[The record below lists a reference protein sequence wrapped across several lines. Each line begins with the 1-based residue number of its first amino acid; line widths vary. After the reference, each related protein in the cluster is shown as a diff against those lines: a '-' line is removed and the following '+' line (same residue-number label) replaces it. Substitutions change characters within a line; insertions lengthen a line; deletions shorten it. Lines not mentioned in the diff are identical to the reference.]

1 MATRKGI
8 IELAREDLI
17 VRAHFETERLEP
29 REIENWP
36 EITRWDAEANR
47 PVRRERHVKSSHE
60 ELEGETALPN
70 GTVGYRYVTEGGEAV
85 PKDRVSFAQVKPNGE
100 VEEVKKRPS
109 TVLKGEV
116 VPLEK
121 WVDRD
126 AVEQYLTD
134 ETYEV
139 WGQEAED
146 EAELQEL
153 AEYIE
158 ESGEAPMFVWMLQ
171 PTLYKTWGIM
181 VPHFDEEA
189 EEFSLFVKTTRKR
202 IEPEHEMPVL
212 AQTEVEDL
220 VSGAED
226 HFVEQ
231 EVPG

>member
-8 IELAREDLI
+8 FELSREDII

-36 EITRWDAEANR
+36 EITRWDAEVGR
-47 PVRRERHVKSSHE
+47 PVVRERHVKEGHE
-60 ELEGETALPN
+60 ELEGETALPK
-70 GTVGYRYVTEGGEAV
+70 GSVGYRYVTEDGDEV
-85 PKDRVSFAQVKPNGE
+85 PKERVTFAQVHPDGAI
-100 VEEVKKRPS
+100 EEVKKRPS
-109 TVLKGEV
+109 TVRKDEV
-116 VPLEK
+116 VPVEK

-126 AVEQYLTD
+126 TVEQFLID
-134 ETYEV
+134 DIYEV
-139 WGQEAED
+139 WGQDAED

-181 VPHFDEEA
+181 VPQFDEAA

-202 IEPEHEMPVL
+202 IEPEHEMPLMEQSAVDDLL
-212 AQTEVEDL
+212 AESEDR
-220 VSGAED
+220 
-226 HFVEQ
+226 FVEQ

>member
-8 IELAREDLI
+8 IELARGDLI

-29 REIENWP
+29 REIEDWP
-36 EITRWDAEANR
+36 EIARWDAEADR
-47 PVRRERHVKSSHE
+47 PVVRERHVKEGHE
-60 ELEGETALPN
+60 ELEGETALPS
-70 GTVGYRYVTEGGEAV
+70 GTVGFRYVTEDGEEV
-85 PKDRVSFAQVKPNGE
+85 PKDRVTFVQVKPDGE
-100 VEEVKKRPS
+100 VAAVKKRPS
-109 TVLKGEV
+109 TVLKDQV
-116 VPLEK
+116 VPVEK
-121 WVDRD
+121 WVARED
-126 AVEQYLTD
+126 VEQFLTD

-181 VPHFDEEA
+181 VPQFDEDA

-202 IEPEHEMPVL
+202 IEPEHEMPL
-212 AQTEVEDL
+212 MEQAEVEDL
-220 VSGAED
+220 VTDSESQY
-226 HFVEQ
+226 VEQ
-231 EVPG
+231 EAPG